1 MLSAGLI
8 WEKAQEYIKRE
19 MTEASYRNLV
29 AGLIPSRIE
38 NDDEL
43 VLVMTPDSPLNTEL
57 RFSSL
62 SNVYKSKIES
72 ALYFACGTPLKV
84 RFVTEEE
91 SSAVTGAAA
100 KAGHVEPCPTLLPKY
115 TFDNFV
121 MGNSNRFAWASAVAV
136 ANNPA
141 TAYNPLYIY
150 GTVGLG
156 KTHLIHAIG
165 NAIHASH
172 PDYKI
177 LYVASETFTND
188 VISSIQANMRE
199 QLRDKYRT
207 LDVLIVDDIQFIAG
221 KVSTE
226 EEFFNVFN
234 TLRDANKQIII
245 TSDMPPQAI
254 GALSDRLKTRFGSG
268 LITDIQV
275 PDFETRVAILRN
287 RIIQDHLEVGDDVV
301 QLIAEHVTGNVRSL
315 EGCLNGVV
323 AYAGIAVKPITVEL
337 AENILKNFVTG
348 DGSGRPVTPERIRQV
363 VCDYYNIS
371 VDDIMAERRDK
382 RVAVPRQVAMY
393 LMRKLLGIP
402 NQQIGDYFGGKHYS
416 TVIHACEL
424 VEKKIASDPA
434 FKTAIDDLT
443 ATINNKN

>member
-100 KAGHVEPCPTLLPKY
+100 EAGHVEPCPTLLPKY

-156 KTHLIHAIG
+156 K
-165 NAIHASH
+165 
-172 PDYKI
+172 P
-177 LYVASETFTND
+177 
-188 VISSIQANMRE
+188 ISS
-199 QLRDKYRT
+199 
-207 LDVLIVDDIQFIAG
+207 
-221 KVSTE
+221 
-226 EEFFNVFN
+226 
-234 TLRDANKQIII
+234 
-245 TSDMPPQAI
+245 
-254 GALSDRLKTRFGSG
+254 
-268 LITDIQV
+268 
-275 PDFETRVAILRN
+275 
-287 RIIQDHLEVGDDVV
+287 
-301 QLIAEHVTGNVRSL
+301 
-315 EGCLNGVV
+315 
-323 AYAGIAVKPITVEL
+323 
-337 AENILKNFVTG
+337 
-348 DGSGRPVTPERIRQV
+348 TP
-363 VCDYYNIS
+363 
-371 VDDIMAERRDK
+371 
-382 RVAVPRQVAMY
+382 
-393 LMRKLLGIP
+393 
-402 NQQIGDYFGGKHYS
+402 
-416 TVIHACEL
+416 
-424 VEKKIASDPA
+424 
-434 FKTAIDDLT
+434 
-443 ATINNKN
+443 